1 VDFRADRKDTMKAL
15 YKHKRSGDIFAIET
29 GEGGEVIS
37 TAGPLLI
44 KELDPERLDYDNY
57 FNEEIKAKIKDFI
70 LLSKAEYVEIL
81 RKNGFVIQS
90 SQKHLF

>member
-1 VDFRADRKDTMKAL
+1 MKRL
-15 YKHKRSGDIFAIET
+15 YKHKRSNDIFAIET
-29 GEGGEVIS
+29 NEAGEVVS

-57 FNEEIKAKIKDFI
+57 FNEEIKAKIKEFI
-70 LLSKAEYVEIL
+70 LLSKAEYLEIL
-81 RKNGFVIQS
+81 RREGFVIQE

>member
-1 VDFRADRKDTMKAL
+1 MKAL
-15 YKHKRSGDIFAIET
+15 YKHKKSGDIFAIET

-81 RKNGFVIQS
+81 RKNGFVIQT

>member
-1 VDFRADRKDTMKAL
+1 MKD
-15 YKHKRSGDIFAIET
+15 
-29 GEGGEVIS
+29 
-37 TAGPLLI
+37 
-44 KELDPERLDYDNY
+44 LDPERLDYDNY

-81 RKNGFVIQS
+81 RKEGFVIQS

>member
-1 VDFRADRKDTMKAL
+1 MNRGLRRDTQ
-15 YKHKRSGDIFAIET
+15 GGIFAIET
-29 GEGGEVIS
+29 DEKGKVIS

-70 LLSKAEYVEIL
+70 LLSKAEYLEIL
-81 RKNGFVIQS
+81 RKNGFIIQS

>member
-1 VDFRADRKDTMKAL
+1 MKAL
-15 YKHKRSGDIFAIET
+15 YKHKKSGDIFAIET
-29 GEGGEVIS
+29 GEDGEVIS

-81 RKNGFVIQS
+81 RKEGFIIQS

>member
-1 VDFRADRKDTMKAL
+1 MKAL
-15 YKHKRSGDIFAIET
+15 YKHKKSGDIFAIET

-81 RKNGFVIQS
+81 WKNGFVIQS

>member
-1 VDFRADRKDTMKAL
+1 VKIKAL

-29 GEGGEVIS
+29 GERGEVIS

-81 RKNGFVIQS
+81 RENGFVIQT